1 MRIAMVHFGR
11 GAVGICQVSSR
22 KKGVFVPITPPS
34 QQWLSFKA
42 VYIYHFFVN
51 MPFIVHLIVQ

>member
-11 GAVGICQVSSR
+11 DAVGICQVSSR

-34 QQWLSFKA
+34 RQWLKA
-42 VYIYHFFVN
+42 VNIYHFFVN